1 MRTNE
6 AANNSISWGKNIESK
21 RERGREAKRERERVK
36 HGKLNANDI
45 VQSTAK
51 TIMEYS
57 TYSNWL
63 FIICLKF
70 IEIHTECKR
79 NNNRWHKHM
88 QKTAEAREKKR
99 IHKTEWWQKKK
110 WHRDMMAGTERTN
123 ERKKIVIKF
132 ARIHRCDPVR
142 LCCLFTNSYTYNWP
156 VSKCCCW
163 CHNNLDLPVFMI
175 SDFSRRFFY
184 SPSRFLPSMQ
194 IFIIT
199 IVLASHLQS
208 S

>member
-1 MRTNE
+1 MHRVAKMRTNE

-88 QKTAEAREKKR
+88 QKTAGAREKNR
-99 IHKTEWWQKKK
+99 IHKTEWWQKKNDIEI
-110 WHRDMMAGTERTN
+110 WWQEPNERTN
-123 ERKKIVIKF
+123 GKK
-132 ARIHRCDPVR
+132 
-142 LCCLFTNSYTYNWP
+142 LS
-156 VSKCCCW
+156 
-163 CHNNLDLPVFMI
+163 
-175 SDFSRRFFY
+175 
-184 SPSRFLPSMQ
+184 
-194 IFIIT
+194 
-199 IVLASHLQS
+199 
-208 S
+208 